1 MTRVFFAFLM
11 VLSLGLAVSGCRAEG
26 EIDTASSVSAP
37 R

>member
-11 VLSLGLAVSGCRAEG
+11 VLSVSAAVGGCRAEI
-26 EIDTASSVSAP
+26 EADDHTSVAAP